1 MRNFLLKADSFNIK
15 DYSGILTQD
24 VYPFRKGERVTIDC
38 TATNMVIKGQHGFD
52 VSYHISPKGI
62 RLLGKILPVEI
73 PSEYRLFWD
82 LYDVKDG
89 GTSSFG
95 SLTAVWGSVYPEMNY
110 HIFTDFLH
118 NIRIHFNRDD
128 SGIFDLFYQ
137 TAYHNFNIVGIK
149 TVELRD
155 NNRLVFDRMEALPI
169 KL

>member
-89 GTSSFG
+89 GTSSFC
-95 SLTAVWGSVYPEMNY
+95 SLAAAWGSIYPDINY
-110 HIFTDFLH
+110 NMLPASLH

-128 SGIFDLFYQ
+128 SRIFDLFYE
-137 TAYHNFNIVGIK
+137 TTYHNFNVVGIQ
-149 TVELRD
+149 TIDLQ
-155 NNRLVFDRMEALPI
+155 NNNTLMFDRMEALPN
-169 KL
+169 